1 MIDIETVKNLVEERM
16 AERNKGLFIVELT
29 ISSTNVINIE
39 IDSSEGGVS
48 VEDCM
53 SVSRNVEHNLDR
65 EEEDF
70 ELHVSSAGL
79 DKALRHPLQYQK
91 NIGRELSVVKT
102 NGEKLQGLLVG
113 VKEEELAL
121 TFEKKIKNEKNKN
134 VLVIESVSI
143 PKSDIKEA
151 KVVVSFKG

>member
-1 MIDIETVKNLVEERM
+1 MIDIEIVRNLAEDRMKERD
-16 AERNKGLFIVELT
+16 KGLFIVELT
-29 ISSTNVINIE
+29 ISSANVINIE

-91 NIGRELSVVKT
+91 NIGRELAVVKT
-102 NGEKLQGLLVG
+102 NGEKLQGLLVS
-113 VKEEELAL
+113 VIEDELAL
-121 TFEKKIKNEKNKN
+121 TFEKKIKNDKNKN
-134 VLVIESVSI
+134 VLVKEIVSI